1 MNLLVFGA
9 SGPTGRQM
17 VAQALARGHA
27 VTVFVRDPRA
37 FADMDGQVRVVT
49 GDTTRDEMAIAAAV
63 RGQDAVV
70 STLGRRATFRS
81 DHLMERSLRLIVPAM
96 EAAGVKRLVLMSSFG
111 VGASLREAPFV
122 PRLMYRVLLSDIF
135 RDKAVAE
142 EYVGRSNLNWTVV
155 YPVLLTDGP
164 LTRSYRA
171 AEHLELRGLPKIS
184 RADVAHFM
192 LGEVA
197 GSAYLRKKVVISY

>member
-1 MNLLVFGA
+1 MNLLIFGA
-9 SGPTGRQM
+9 SGPTGRQV
-17 VAQALARGHA
+17 VAQALAQGNA

-37 FADMDGQVRVVT
+37 FADVGGRVRVVT
-49 GDTTRDEMAIAAAV
+49 GDATRDEAAIAEAL

-81 DHLMERSLRLIVPAM
+81 DRLMERSLGLIVPAM

-111 VGASLREAPFV
+111 VGASLNEAPFI

-142 EYVGRSNLNWTVV
+142 ARVRRSSLDWTVV
-155 YPVLLTDGP
+155 HPVLLTDGP
-164 LTRSYRA
+164 VTGRYRA
-171 AEHLELRGLPKIS
+171 GEHLELRGVPKIS

-192 LGEVA
+192 LGEIA
-197 GSAYLRKKVVISY
+197 GREYLRKTVAISY